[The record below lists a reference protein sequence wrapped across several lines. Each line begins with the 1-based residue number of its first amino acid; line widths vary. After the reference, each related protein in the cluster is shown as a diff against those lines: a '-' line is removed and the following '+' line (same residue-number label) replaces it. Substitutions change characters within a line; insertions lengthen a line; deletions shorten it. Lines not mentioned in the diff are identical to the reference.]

1 MADVD
6 ARLNCTLSLIA
17 AAQASSRE
25 QRDDWEQLASLATS
39 MGGLEVGL
47 LRQHGPQLLARAPAH
62 LVDAPGHLHFSITWL
77 HHRRQLP
84 HVLAK
89 CCTAY
94 EAYRTQRNAI
104 EAIYDEYA
112 E

>member
-1 MADVD
+1 MIGSSWH
-6 ARLNCTLSLIA
+6 RSLP
-17 AAQASSRE
+17 
-25 QRDDWEQLASLATS
+25 RDGRPR
-39 MGGLEVGL
+39 GG
-47 LRQHGPQLLARAPAH
+47 RARAPLQGYCKAYYASTV
-62 LVDAPGHLHFSITWL
+62 LNCWPELQRTSSMLQGISITDASY
-77 HHRRQLP
+77 P
-84 HVLAK
+84 MLAE

>member
-17 AAQASSRE
+17 AAEASSQE

-39 MGGLEVGL
+39 MGGLEVGG
-47 LRQHGPQLLARAPAH
+47 HARRCKAYYASTVLNCWPE
-62 LVDAPGHLHFSITWL
+62 LQRTSSMLQGISITDASY
-77 HHRRQLP
+77 P
-84 HVLAK
+84 MLAE